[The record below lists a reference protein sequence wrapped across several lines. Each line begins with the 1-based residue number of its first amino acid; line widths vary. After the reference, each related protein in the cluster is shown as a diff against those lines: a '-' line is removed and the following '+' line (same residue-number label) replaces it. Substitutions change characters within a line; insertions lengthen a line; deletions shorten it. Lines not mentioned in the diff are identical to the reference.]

1 MPLFLSCYA
10 DGGQDQLL
18 EGLSGTYDSG
28 EQVQSAPGAH
38 VAASAAGVERRVS
51 KGVGA
56 ISERQKRG
64 NIGGAI
70 ALPAAERRPSDVKKT
85 YTCIVKECPYVANTL
100 KDLREHRVTH
110 PDEIPW
116 ICYIDGCTRTFTQ
129 PDFLLKHQR
138 SVHFAVGDD
147 GQLVAKKVRDA
158 EKPFECVHEGCGYA
172 ATQKAI

>member
-1 MPLFLSCYA
+1 M
-10 DGGQDQLL
+10 QMVVDQLL
-18 EGLSGTYDSG
+18 EGLSDVYDSG

-38 VAASAAGVERRVS
+38 VAAGAAGVERLVS

-64 NIGGAI
+64 SIGGAI

-85 YTCIVKECPYVANTL
+85 YKCIVKECPYVANTL

-116 ICYIDGCTRTFTQ
+116 ICYIDGCTMQIYSPRF
-129 PDFLLKHQR
+129 FMEA
-138 SVHFAVGDD
+138 S
-147 GQLVAKKVRDA
+147 KKRA
-158 EKPFECVHEGCGYA
+158 FCCRG
-172 ATQKAI
+172 